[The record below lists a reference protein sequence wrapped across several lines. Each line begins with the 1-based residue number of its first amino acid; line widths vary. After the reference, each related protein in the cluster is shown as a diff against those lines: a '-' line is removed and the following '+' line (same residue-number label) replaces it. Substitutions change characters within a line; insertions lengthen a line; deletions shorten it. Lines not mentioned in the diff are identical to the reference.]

1 MLFET
6 ALLTTAEAA
15 VYLRYSSATIYA
27 LIRNKKIQF
36 IKRGKN
42 YLVLRASLDAYIN
55 ENLDKKK

>member
-6 ALLTTAEAA
+6 ALLPSAEAA
-15 VYLRYSSATIYA
+15 VYLRYSSSIIYA

-42 YLVLRASLDAYIN
+42 YLVLRASLDDYITG
-55 ENLDKKK
+55 NLYNKK

>member
-27 LIRNKKIQF
+27 LIHNRKIQF

-55 ENLDKKK
+55 GNLGKKK

>member
-55 ENLDKKK
+55 GNLGKKK

>member
-6 ALLTTAEAA
+6 ALLTPAEAA
-15 VYLRYSSATIYA
+15 VYLRYSSSTIYA
-27 LIRNKKIQF
+27 LICHKKIQF

-55 ENLDKKK
+55 ENLDNKK